1 MRTPT
6 VRRKRRKRKRKVNIG
21 IMLYCVIY
29 IKHLTISTT
38 HPVGKK
44 GRTVKQSS
52 SDQETSSSSEEI
64 KDDPEALKRR
74 VDDVLA
80 SITEGATRKGLT
92 SEEAAVR
99 LLPFPVFF

>member
-1 MRTPT
+1 MTLLFY
-6 VRRKRRKRKRKVNIG
+6 KK
-21 IMLYCVIY
+21 Y
-29 IKHLTISTT
+29 LTISITRT
-38 HPVGKK
+38 PEGKK

-52 SDQETSSSSEEI
+52 SDEETSSSSEEI

-80 SITEGATRKGLT
+80 SIAEGATRKGLT

-99 LLPFPVFF
+99 LLPVPFLTPSISISLVLALLDS